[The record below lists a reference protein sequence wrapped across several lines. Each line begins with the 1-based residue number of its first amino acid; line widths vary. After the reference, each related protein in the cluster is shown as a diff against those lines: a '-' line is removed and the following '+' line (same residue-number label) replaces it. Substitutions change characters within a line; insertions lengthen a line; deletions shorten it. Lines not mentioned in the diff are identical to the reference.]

1 MLERFSFLLQLLTE
15 VNGAIDN
22 LIFLALVPH
31 NWRRYKMNGNIRVGN
46 LFGIPFYINPSWFF
60 VLGLITLTYG
70 GDLSQFPQLTGIMP
84 WLLGFLAAI
93 LLFASVVAHE
103 LGHSFVAIA
112 QGIEVKSI
120 TLFLFG
126 GLATLGRESKTPLE
140 AFLVAIAGPLV
151 SLLLFGIFLII
162 VSNISL
168 NAPMAA
174 ILSLLAYIN
183 LALGLF
189 NLIPGLPLDG
199 GNILKAIV
207 WQVTGNPNK
216 GVLFASRFGQ
226 FFGWLAI
233 VIGALSILGIS
244 QFGSFWTLLI
254 GVFLLQNAGFSAQS
268 AKVQDFLSRYTAKD
282 VISPNSPV
290 VPINLTLRDFANNYV
305 IGKQQWSKFLVTDSE
320 GKLLGVVNVEDMKT
334 IPTSQW
340 TEVNIGQLLQ
350 TSESLKLVLS
360 HTSLLDVVKILE
372 GENLS
377 QVTVVEENGTVL
389 GLIEKASI
397 LTFLAQETQS
407 QPA

>member
-1 MLERFSFLLQLLTE
+1 MLQLLTE

-70 GDLSQFPQLTGIMP
+70 GELSQFPQLTGIMP

-162 VSNISL
+162 GLNISL

-233 VIGALSILGIS
+233 VIGALSILGIT

-254 GVFLLQNAGFSAQS
+254 GIFLLQNAGFSAQS

-320 GKLLGVVNVEDMKT
+320 GKLLGVVNVEDLKT

-340 TEVNIGQLLQ
+340 TEVNIGRLLQ

-397 LTFLAQETQS
+397 LTFLSQKNQS

>member
-1 MLERFSFLLQLLTE
+1 MPGRFSFLLQLLTE
-15 VNGAIDN
+15 VNGVIDN
-22 LIFLALVPH
+22 LIFLALVPN

-84 WLLGFLAAI
+84 WLLGFCAAI

-162 VSNISL
+162 GSNISL

-254 GVFLLQNAGFSAQS
+254 GIFLLQNAGFSAQS
-268 AKVQDFLSRYTAKD
+268 AKVQDFLSRYSAKD

-290 VPINLTLRDFANNYV
+290 VPINLTLREFANNYV

-320 GKLLGVVNVEDMKT
+320 GKLLGVINVEDLKT

-340 TEVNIGQLLQ
+340 TEVNIGRLLQ

-360 HTSLLDVVKILE
+360 NTSLLDVVKILE
-372 GENLS
+372 GENLA
-377 QVTVVEENGTVL
+377 QVTVVEENGRVL

-407 QPA
+407 QTA

>member
-1 MLERFSFLLQLLTE
+1 MPGRFSFLLQLLTE

-151 SLLLFGIFLII
+151 SLLLFGIFLI
-162 VSNISL
+162 VGLNISL
-168 NAPMAA
+168 NAPLAA

-233 VIGALSILGIS
+233 VIGALSILGIT

-254 GVFLLQNAGFSAQS
+254 GIFLLQNAGFSAQS
-268 AKVQDFLSRYTAKD
+268 AKVQDFLSRYSAKD

-320 GKLLGVVNVEDMKT
+320 GKLLGVVNVEDLKT

-340 TEVNIGQLLQ
+340 TEVNIGRLLQ

-372 GENLS
+372 GENLA

-407 QPA
+407 QTA

>member
-1 MLERFSFLLQLLTE
+1 MPGRFSFLLQLLTE

-70 GDLSQFPQLTGIMP
+70 GELSQFPQLTGIMP

-162 VSNISL
+162 GLNISL
-168 NAPMAA
+168 NAPLAA

-254 GVFLLQNAGFSAQS
+254 GIFLLQNAGFSAQS
-268 AKVQDFLSRYTAKD
+268 AKVQDFLSRYSAKD

-305 IGKQQWSKFLVTDSE
+305 IGKQQWTKFLVTDSE
-320 GKLLGVVNVEDMKT
+320 GKLLGVVNVEDLKT

-340 TEVNIGQLLQ
+340 TEVNIGRLLQ

>member
-1 MLERFSFLLQLLTE
+1 MPGRFSFLLQLLTE

-162 VSNISL
+162 RLNISL

-254 GVFLLQNAGFSAQS
+254 GIFLLQNAGFSAQS
-268 AKVQDFLSRYTAKD
+268 AKVQDFLSRYSAKD

-290 VPINLTLRDFANNYV
+290 VPINLTLREFANNYV

-320 GKLLGVVNVEDMKT
+320 GKLLGVINVEELKT

-340 TEVNIGQLLQ
+340 TEANIGRLLQ

-360 HTSLLDVVKILE
+360 NTSLLDVVKILE

-407 QPA
+407 QTA

>member
-1 MLERFSFLLQLLTE
+1 LLQLLTE
-15 VNGAIDN
+15 VNGAIDK

-70 GDLSQFPQLTGIMP
+70 GELSQFPQLTGIMP

-162 VSNISL
+162 GLNISL
-168 NAPMAA
+168 NAPLAA

-254 GVFLLQNAGFSAQS
+254 GIFLLQNAGFSAQS
-268 AKVQDFLSRYTAKD
+268 AKVQDFLSRYSAKD

-320 GKLLGVVNVEDMKT
+320 GKLLGVVNVEDLKT

-340 TEVNIGQLLQ
+340 TEVNIGRLLQ

-407 QPA
+407 QTA